1 MGKSGEVGFG
11 KLGWASYGF
20 CGLVEIMGG
29 FVRGFLGKK
38 DEGMQERRE

>member
-1 MGKSGEVGFG
+1 MVSLVSTS
-11 KLGWASYGF
+11 WAGLRMDF
-20 CGLVEIMGG
+20 VGLVEIMGG